1 MYTERDR
8 PFLLRRPLQTSLNTT
23 FSPAFRRRDY
33 PLRIFNH
40 TLWGG
45 FDCLFRVREVKEHSL
60 KAAIISSIRVLW
72 PGRVYK
78 QGLGG
83 VGRQECCPGHGWPG
97 TAVTGRVCNPDR
109 PLPGGGG
116 GLCLWSNFYET
127 LWNSSPFPG
136 KKKLYVGLFLH
147 SKAKSRLG

>member
-1 MYTERDR
+1 MMYTERDR

-60 KAAIISSIRVLW
+60 KALIIGSIRVLSAKMCLQT
-72 PGRVYK
+72 R
-78 QGLGG
+78 LGKG
-83 VGRQECCPGHGWPG
+83 VGKQECCPGPWLGLALLSQSWLY
-97 TAVTGRVCNPDR
+97 NPDSNYVWWT
-109 PLPGGGG
+109 PLRGGGRG
-116 GLCLWSNFYET
+116 VAFVVQV
-127 LWNSSPFPG
+127 LWNPVEFFSFPG
-136 KKKLYVGLFLH
+136 KEEVIL
-147 SKAKSRLG
+147 

>member
-45 FDCLFRVREVKEHSL
+45 FDCLFRVRGVKERSL
-60 KAAIISSIRVLW
+60 KAAVISSIRVLSA
-72 PGRVYK
+72 
-78 QGLGG
+78 QTCLQTGLGRG
-83 VGRQECCPGHGWPG
+83 GEPWLAWHRFPRAGCTALGGRCEGEAGGC
-97 TAVTGRVCNPDR
+97 VCGPIFMK
-109 PLPGGGG
+109 PCGIL
-116 GLCLWSNFYET
+116 LL
-127 LWNSSPFPG
+127 FPG

>member
-72 PGRVYK
+72 PRRVYK

-83 VGRQECCPGHGWPG
+83 GGEAGVLPWPMAGLALLSPGRL
-97 TAVTGRVCNPDR
+97 CNPDR
-109 PLPGGGG
+109 PLPGAGG

-136 KKKLYVGLFLH
+136 KEKVICRAFPTQ
-147 SKAKSRLG
+147 